1 MEAPDPNMSLSPRHD
16 KNLLRAA
23 AASARSHYEI
33 SDRLSC
39 PDTSALKLLA
49 ARRTS
54 AMHSP
59 DMIDH
64 IATCSPCFADY
75 SRFRIVHKRI
85 RRILSG
91 IAAVAVVLVVGLAI
105 HWLRTPGGD
114 RQPVRAIDAQRPI
127 ELVLDLRA
135 QGVVR
140 NDFPVRTIEPSM
152 RLPRSHLAL
161 SIYLP
166 IGSEEGNYEVVLV
179 EPPNRVVAETT
190 GKATL
195 RNFVQV
201 LEVDLS
207 SAGVAAG
214 RYEMRLRREQGQWSS
229 YAVWVE

>member
-1 MEAPDPNMSLSPRHD
+1 MDKPDPKMFLSPRHE

-23 AASARSHYEI
+23 AQSARSHYEI

-39 PDTSALKLLA
+39 PDTNALKLLA
-49 ARRTS
+49 ARRAST
-54 AMHSP
+54 MQSP

-64 IATCSPCFADY
+64 ISTCSPCFAEY
-75 SRFRIVHKRI
+75 SRLRIVHKRM
-85 RRILSG
+85 RILSG
-91 IAAVAVVLVVGLAI
+91 IAAVAVVLFVGFAI
-105 HWLRTPGGD
+105 NWLRTPGSHS
-114 RQPVRAIDAQRPI
+114 QPVRAIDTQKPI

-135 QGVVR
+135 QGVAR
-140 NDFPVRTIEPSM
+140 NDLPVKTIDPSM
-152 RLPRSHLAL
+152 RLPRSRLAL

-179 EPPNRVVAETT
+179 EPPNRAVAETA

-207 SAGVAAG
+207 SAGIAAG
-214 RYEMRLRREQGQWSS
+214 RYEMRLRRGQGQWSS
-229 YAVWVE
+229 YPVWVE